1 MNEFFR
7 RIIPKVQS
15 LILDLADVRHADT
28 DAIGQLTLSES
39 LLFSQIAD
47 FWAKVYPGHFHISQ
61 HGADC
66 RSVTSKVCC
75 RDFLVNTPESCRNEI
90 RVSHFVEQIEQA
102 IGQAAGQYYRLVII
116 AGLPGSG
123 KTAALQQI
131 ASRLSSA
138 IVNVNRE
145 LSQRM
150 LEMTRSQRSRQ
161 VERLLREVIAGIPG
175 DVILLDNMEILFDP
189 ELEVDPL
196 RLLQLSS
203 RNRTL
208 VATWNG
214 SFMAGSLTY
223 AEPGHPEFQQF
234 KQPDAVIISRT

>member
-1 MNEFFR
+1 
-7 RIIPKVQS
+7 
-15 LILDLADVRHADT
+15 
-28 DAIGQLTLSES
+28 
-39 LLFSQIAD
+39 
-47 FWAKVYPGHFHISQ
+47 
-61 HGADC
+61 
-66 RSVTSKVCC
+66 
-75 RDFLVNTPESCRNEI
+75 
-90 RVSHFVEQIEQA
+90 VSHFVEQIEQA
-102 IGQAAGQYYRLVII
+102 ISQATSQYYRLVII

-138 IVNVNRE
+138 VVNVNRE

-175 DVILLDNMEILFDP
+175 DIILLDNMEILFDP
-189 ELEVDPL
+189 ELEVEPL

-208 VATWNG
+208 VATWSG
-214 SFMAGSLTY
+214 SFMDGILTY

-234 KQPDAVIISRT
+234 KQPDAVIISTTSQFNS